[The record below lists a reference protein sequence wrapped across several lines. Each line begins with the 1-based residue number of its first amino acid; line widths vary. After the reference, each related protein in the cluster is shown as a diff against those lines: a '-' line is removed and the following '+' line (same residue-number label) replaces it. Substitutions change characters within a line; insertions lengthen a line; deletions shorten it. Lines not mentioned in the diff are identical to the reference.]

1 MYYAA
6 ELELSVVVAVVGK
19 RRTRPVA
26 VAGSCAAVQSIRAYN
41 AVQTSGTE
49 LASSMDKVWTRLV
62 AAVFGV
68 VVVAAAV
75 DGSAAVVVAGV
86 DAVDGMMP
94 LHFLQNKLQV

>member
-68 VVVAAAV
+68 VVVAA
-75 DGSAAVVVAGV
+75 DGSAAVVAAGV

>member
-1 MYYAA
+1 VCYAA
-6 ELELSVVVAVVGK
+6 ELELSVVAAGK
-19 RRTRPVA
+19 QRTRPVA

-49 LASSMDKVWTRLV
+49 LASSMDKVWDRLV
-62 AAVFGV
+62 AAVFEV

-75 DGSAAVVVAGV
+75 VDGSAVVAAGV